1 MTTDT
6 DLPRRIE
13 TLETTDAVREVRH
26 RFNELL
32 DSALESS
39 SEGDLVAL
47 AGLLTPDFSWKSAL
61 HGQITTADGFAEL
74 VRRCAPSCDMSFR
87 IVASDLHHP
96 HDTADRV
103 STTWSA
109 LTMLTVNG
117 QQLWV
122 ASAHTDTYVR
132 VDGSWLLAAVDTDY
146 KFVCR
151 YEEGWGDKRFVEK
164 ELLDLVV

>member
-1 MTTDT
+1 MTTET
-6 DLPRRIE
+6 DLTRRIE

-39 SEGDLVAL
+39 SEEDLVAL
-47 AGLLTPDFSWKSAL
+47 AGLLTRDFSWKSAL
-61 HGQITTADGFAEL
+61 HGEVTTAEAFAQL
-74 VRRCAPSCDMSFR
+74 VRQRAASCDMSFR

-96 HDTADRV
+96 HETADRV
-103 STTWSA
+103 TTTWSA

-122 ASAHTDTYVR
+122 ASAHNDTYVR
-132 VDGSWLLAAVDTDY
+132 IDGSWLLAAVDTDY

-151 YEEGWGDKRFVEK
+151 YEEGWSDKRFVEK
-164 ELLDLVV
+164 ELLDLVL